1 MEDQTTMDET
11 YIICISEYSPVLQ
24 DSLNFVVKSS
34 IKPESPRTKELAE
47 VNIFLMDETT
57 MIPKYGLR
65 NTAQLLRSTA
75 YTVPLFNGKVI
86 TVLGGV

>member
-1 MEDQTTMDET
+1 MKR
-11 YIICISEYSPVLQ
+11 IICISEYFPVLQ

-34 IKPESPRTKELAE
+34 IKPECPRAKELAQ

-57 MIPKYGLR
+57 MIPKYGLS

-75 YTVPLFNGKVI
+75 YPDPLFCGKVI
-86 TVLGGV
+86 TVLGGDFGQ